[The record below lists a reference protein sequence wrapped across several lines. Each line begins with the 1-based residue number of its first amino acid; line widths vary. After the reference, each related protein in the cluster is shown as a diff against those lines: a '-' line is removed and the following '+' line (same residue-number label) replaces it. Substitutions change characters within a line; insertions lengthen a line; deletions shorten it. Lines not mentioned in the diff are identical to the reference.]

1 MDFSKRQKQILDRLR
16 PKPLHHGQLETELI
30 AVPDLKLEDIAPER
44 WQILRDSF
52 IQEGSNLIPLIVR
65 RTEAYNDEEYEVI
78 YGADWCL
85 VAKELDIER
94 LWVWVFD
101 LDDEQAAVTQT
112 EMELLFG
119 GLETPAPTPD
129 VIKQMSTLFQRQES
143 SLEKKISQQM
153 SEAIEQQL
161 PKLLKQQLG
170 GLETPAPTP
179 DVIKQM
185 STLVQGLEQSLE
197 KISQH
202 SEMMN
207 RAIAELKKIA
217 PPRRGSSYENMN
229 LTQLREFAK
238 DHELEFYNMN
248 LTQLKELAKDLE
260 GFSNNL
266 REAGLMKLLIK
277 AYQQASH

>member
-30 AVPDLKLEDIAPER
+30 AVPNLELKDISPER
-44 WQILRDSF
+44 QQILRDSF
-52 IQEGSNLIPLIVR
+52 VQEGSNLIPLIVR
-65 RTEAYNDEEYEVI
+65 RTEAYADEEYEVI

-101 LDDEQAAVTQT
+101 LDDEQAAVTQS
-112 EMELLFG
+112 EMELLLG
-119 GLETPAPTPD
+119 GLETPSPTPD
-129 VIKQMSTLFQRQES
+129 VIKQMSTLFQRHEN
-143 SLEKKISQQM
+143 SLEKKISQQI

-170 GLETPAPTP
+170 GLETPSPTP

-185 STLVQGLEQSLE
+185 STLVQGLEQLLE

-202 SEMMN
+202 SETMN
-207 RAIAELKKIA
+207 RAIADLKQA
-217 PPRRGSSYENMN
+217 TSSRRRTATSIKNPYEGM
-229 LTQLREFAK
+229 TIHQLRK
-238 DHELEFYNMN
+238 LLEDR
-248 LTQLKELAKDLE
+248 QLEY
-260 GFSNNL
+260 SSRL
-266 REAGLMKLLIK
+266 REPGLMKLLIK
-277 AYQQASH
+277 ADQQASH